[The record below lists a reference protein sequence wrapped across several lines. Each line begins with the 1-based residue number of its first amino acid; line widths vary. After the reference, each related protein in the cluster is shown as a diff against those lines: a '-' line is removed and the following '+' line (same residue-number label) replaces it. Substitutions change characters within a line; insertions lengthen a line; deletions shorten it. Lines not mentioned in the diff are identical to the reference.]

1 MNFLSCVLSSLSLKY
16 FMYKSKILSFVIIEW
31 FGKNYCETTEF
42 NGLKVKIV
50 FNKIVF
56 ILN

>member
-1 MNFLSCVLSSLSLKY
+1 MIKNIY
-16 FMYKSKILSFVIIEW
+16 KILPFFIIEW
-31 FGKNYCETTEF
+31 FGKKYCETIDF